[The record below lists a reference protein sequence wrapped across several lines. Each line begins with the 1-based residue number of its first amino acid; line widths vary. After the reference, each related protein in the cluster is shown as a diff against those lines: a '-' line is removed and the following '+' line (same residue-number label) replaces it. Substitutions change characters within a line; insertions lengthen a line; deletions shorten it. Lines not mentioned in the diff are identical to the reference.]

1 MPSRGWSSDVQIA
14 DLSGRNYWR
23 MDKILLFW
31 SIGDNFWLRN
41 YCSVITS
48 VSAFTAVEMCNLSWK
63 EEHG

>member
-48 VSAFTAVEMCNLSWK
+48 VSAFTAVEMCNSSWK
-63 EEHG
+63 GEHE